1 VSLQVG
7 YVYCLKSKATGN
19 VKVGWAADVQARRA
33 ALATGS
39 EAELEIVGF
48 FTGTMGAEAWVKN
61 LLSGRNLRG
70 EWFRDDDG
78 RVSQWFELTGSLRS
92 EASVGP
98 AGGFPEGLSAD
109 HAQFKLRLP
118 KAILERVAA
127 LANENFR
134 STGAEIAWRLQKSFG
149 QF

>member
-1 VSLQVG
+1 MSLRIG
-7 YVYCLKSKATGN
+7 YVYCLKSKTSGN
-19 VKVGWAADVQARRA
+19 VKIGWAVDVAARRA

-39 EAELEIVGF
+39 EAELDVAAF
-48 FTGTMGAEAWVKN
+48 FSGTMGAEAWVKG
-61 LLSGRNLRG
+61 LLADRRLRG

-78 RVSQWFELTGSLRS
+78 LVSQWFALTEALRS
-92 EASVGP
+92 EGVEDL
-98 AGGFPEGLSAD
+98 PEVYPETLSAE